1 MVSVKKAAFSW
12 EVAFF
17 ACLTRDKT
25 SMNQKIAGAAIAVA
39 IAAGVLLYATP
50 CITLHQIHSAIE
62 RKDAA
67 AVAEHVDFPAL
78 RASLKAQVLA
88 KMQSEMDNAAMKDN
102 PFAGL
107 GQMLARGLVDQFTE
121 ALVSPEGVMLM
132 LENGKPGKP
141 ADVAAAGVG
150 IPSGEPEKPRK
161 KLSVEYQG
169 WSKVFVHAQG
179 EPGGF
184 VFQRDGLI
192 GWKLVAAKMD

>member
-1 MVSVKKAAFSW
+1 
-12 EVAFF
+12 
-17 ACLTRDKT
+17 
-25 SMNQKIAGAAIAVA
+25 MNKKIAGAAIAVA
-39 IAAGVLLYATP
+39 IAAGALLYASP
-50 CITLHQIHSAIE
+50 YITLHQIHSAIE

-78 RASLKAQVLA
+78 RESVKAQVLVR
-88 KMQSEMDNAAMKDN
+88 MESEMDRAAIKDN

-107 GQMLARGLVDQFTE
+107 GQMLARGLVDQFTD

-150 IPSGEPEKPRK
+150 ISSGDAEKPRK

-169 WSKVFVHAQG
+169 WSKVFVHAKG

-184 VFQRDGLI
+184 VFRRDGLI

>member
-1 MVSVKKAAFSW
+1 
-12 EVAFF
+12 
-17 ACLTRDKT
+17 
-25 SMNQKIAGAAIAVA
+25 MNKKIAGAAIVVA
-39 IAAGVLLYATP
+39 IAAGALLYATP
-50 CITLHQIHSAIE
+50 YITLHQIHSAIE

-78 RASLKAQVLA
+78 RESLKDQMRV
-88 KMQSEMDNAAMKDN
+88 KMQREMGSNADN

-161 KLSVEYQG
+161 KLSVDYQG

-179 EPGGF
+179 EQGGF